1 MVLFVLIKLKD
12 MLGGKNI
19 NLNELNRF
27 ISNSLSGHL
36 GMEVTE
42 IGSNSLT
49 MKMPV
54 DDRTKQPMG
63 ILNGGASLAL
73 AESVASL
80 AGNLS
85 APEGKACVGLEING
99 NHLKAVRSGYVHAK
113 ASPIHLGGRT
123 QVWQID
129 ITNDHSDLI
138 CICRM
143 TLAVIEKP

>member
-1 MVLFVLIKLKD
+1 

>member
-1 MVLFVLIKLKD
+1 

-129 ITNDHSDLI
+129 ITNDSSDLI